1 MKTLLT
7 KNILEIDL
15 EKKTSQI
22 KIRSDLGHIIGGV
35 GLSMKLYQEFRS
47 SKPLILSIG
56 PLNGLFPFAS
66 KTSVFFGVKN
76 KVFDYY
82 IGGSLSSRM
91 KFAKLDAIVIYGKSK
106 NDVFLD
112 IKNDEVSFLD
122 YGIDFQS
129 QGLPGRRSIIEFKT
143 NKYLLDNYFRFS
155 GSEADSFLI
164 YKNIMGIVISGTHN
178 IKIKDMEEYNR
189 LYKDI
194 LIKYPLLT
202 EKKDSFPSCSGCP
215 MGCQK
220 SVIGEN
226 SGNFLVHSIVGCQF
240 AKRLF
245 SNKDLLIACLN
256 VSGYSYT
263 HEDIEKYLETLYN
276 LKNEYIFQ

>member
-15 EKKTSQI
+15 EKKTSQL
-22 KIRSDLGHIIGGV
+22 KIRSDLGSIIGGV

-91 KFAKLDAIVIYGKSK
+91 RFANLDAIVIYGKAKS
-106 NDVFLD
+106 DVFLD
-112 IKNDEVSFLD
+112 IKNDEVTFLD
-122 YGIDFQS
+122 YGVDFQS
-129 QGLPGRRSIIEFKT
+129 QGLPGRRSMIEFKT

-164 YKNIMGIVISGTHN
+164 YKNIMGIVISGTNN
-178 IKIKDMEEYNR
+178 IKIKDMGEYNR
-189 LYKDI
+189 LYKEI
-194 LIKYPLLT
+194 LTKYQILT
-202 EKKDSFPSCSGCP
+202 VKKDTFPSCFGCP

-220 SVIGEN
+220 SNIGEN
-226 SGNFLVHSIVGCQF
+226 SGNFLVHSVVGCQF
-240 AKRLF
+240 AKRLY
-245 SNKDLLIACLN
+245 SNRDLLIACLN
-256 VSGYSYT
+256 VAGYPYT